1 MLTHLYDCERQLS
14 SEMRKKTKDGEQRA
28 GNTDESGKKEETYTQ
43 MFLKYKKEQRLADI
57 DFGPN
62 PIHLLL
68 TLFSLLAHSHGLCA
82 TLKTIIQPPSIMW
95 ECVKK
100 TPHIKFPMFL
110 FKERPL

>member
-1 MLTHLYDCERQLS
+1 MENKGQGIQTKL
-14 SEMRKKTKDGEQRA
+14 RKET
-28 GNTDESGKKEETYTQ
+28 SGKKEETYTQ